1 MPGAAASDD
10 EFVERCEEIMVEEPH
25 NRRLEYMMHVSDH
38 RAGDWAGY
46 DRMVAELVLTC
57 SMCQMVCVPGVEK
70 RREHFHLL
78 VNSGR
83 IEKGDPR
90 LVEPH
95 GGM

>member
-1 MPGAAASDD
+1 
-10 EFVERCEEIMVEEPH
+10 
-25 NRRLEYMMHVSDH
+25 MHVSDH
-38 RAGDWAGY
+38 RAEDWAGY
-46 DRMVAELVLTC
+46 DRMVDELVLTC
-57 SMCQMVCVPGVEK
+57 SMCQMVCVPGVEN